1 MEEQVRDVKFN
12 ALRNALYHAARRSGL
27 ETLNRFVNLI
37 VIVSGAAAVS
47 DLFGPMVDVRWFAFA
62 ATVAGAL
69 QLVCD
74 FGGRAKEHEFLQK
87 RFYDV
92 ITDIERSRTATED
105 DLCRWRADLVTIYA
119 DEPPTMRALDAIAY
133 NNAGDALNMPMR
145 IKIGFWRSLMRH
157 ILPFNDWSGPWVSAS
172 QPPDAAA

>member
-1 MEEQVRDVKFN
+1 M
-12 ALRNALYHAARRSGL
+12 
-27 ETLNRFVNLI
+27 NRLINLLI
-37 VIVSGAAAVS
+37 IVSGAAAVS

-62 ATVAGAL
+62 ATFAGAL
-69 QLVCD
+69 QLVFD

-87 RFYDV
+87 RFYEV
-92 ITDIERSRTATED
+92 ITAIERSRTATDE
-105 DLCRWRADLVTIYA
+105 DLCRWRADLVAIYA

-157 ILPFNDWSGPWVSAS
+157 VMPFNNWSGDWVRSPQHSVPAE
-172 QPPDAAA
+172 